1 MHVLLGTTVK
11 TIPDPATVSPGFA
24 GFLVVFCLAVATVFL
39 IRSMVKHLR
48 KVNFVP
54 RTDATDPTN
63 AAATDARPS
72 DARDLPAPPA
82 DRRR

>member
-1 MHVLLGTTVK
+1 MHVLLSTTVK

-54 RTDATDPTN
+54 RSDATDATD
-63 AAATDARPS
+63 ARLPS

>member
-1 MHVLLGTTVK
+1 MLALLSTTVK
-11 TIPDPATVSPGFA
+11 TIPDPDTVSPGFA
-24 GFLVVFCLAVATVFL
+24 GFLVVFLLAVVTVFL

-54 RTDATDPTN
+54 ADETPRGQGGNGPGPT
-63 AAATDARPS
+63 
-72 DARDLPAPPA
+72 A